1 MCILYVGVLYTHL
14 IRLLHRLIY
23 SAGRKFHCPFS
34 HKVFA
39 ATFRCLPSPTH
50 RSSPGNWVT
59 FVANPL
65 SSRAAQLFPLT
76 FFFYF
81 ISFFGFSTYPTDI
94 SKFALQII
102 FIFISRLFLHI
113 FPQFFLLLFHRF
125 SRLTC
130 WSALIAI
137 SHDICTIFVC
147 LQSQLPGTV
156 SYVAQAARRVL
167 STDLVSPLSPSPS
180 SSLSLS
186 LLFIYNIFLFK
197 MKPQATPNY

>member
-1 MCILYVGVLYTHL
+1 MCILYVGVVYTHL
-14 IRLLHRLIY
+14 IRLLHRLIF

-39 ATFRCLPSPTH
+39 ATFLRLPSPTH

-102 FIFISRLFLHI
+102 FIFISRLFQHI
-113 FPQFFLLLFHRF
+113 FPKFFFYCFFIVFLGSLAGQPSLPFPTIYAPYLSVCRVNCQEQLVMWPKLLVECC
-125 SRLTC
+125 RLT
-130 WSALIAI
+130 
-137 SHDICTIFVC
+137 
-147 LQSQLPGTV
+147 
-156 SYVAQAARRVL
+156 
-167 STDLVSPLSPSPS
+167 
-180 SSLSLS
+180 
-186 LLFIYNIFLFK
+186 
-197 MKPQATPNY
+197 

>member
-14 IRLLHRLIY
+14 IRLLHRLIF

-39 ATFRCLPSPTH
+39 ATFLSLPYPTH

-113 FPQFFLLLFHRF
+113 FPKFFFIAF
-125 SRLTC
+125 S
-130 WSALIAI
+130 S
-137 SHDICTIFVC
+137 F
-147 LQSQLPGTV
+147 
-156 SYVAQAARRVL
+156 
-167 STDLVSPLSPSPS
+167 
-180 SSLSLS
+180 
-186 LLFIYNIFLFK
+186 F
-197 MKPQATPNY
+197 

>member
-1 MCILYVGVLYTHL
+1 MYPAIHVPLFDPHYLSAFKIRALIKHMLTYVYTICRCTIYTHL
-14 IRLLHRLIY
+14 IRLPHRLIF

-39 ATFRCLPSPTH
+39 ATFLSLPSPTH

-113 FPQFFLLLFHRF
+113 FPKFFFIAF
-125 SRLTC
+125 S
-130 WSALIAI
+130 S
-137 SHDICTIFVC
+137 F
-147 LQSQLPGTV
+147 
-156 SYVAQAARRVL
+156 
-167 STDLVSPLSPSPS
+167 
-180 SSLSLS
+180 
-186 LLFIYNIFLFK
+186 F
-197 MKPQATPNY
+197 